1 MTPGEIARIERSIA
15 DLKADLTKQIDDL
28 RHDVAEAASF
38 QKGFQSVTRTLTYI
52 LGIVVVAA
60 TVYGAVF
67 R

>member
-1 MTPGEIARIERSIA
+1 MTVDDVRRIETAIEKMDAR
-15 DLKADLTKQIDDL
+15 LTKQIDDL
-28 RHDVAEAASF
+28 RKEVAEAARF
-38 QKGFQSVTRTLTYI
+38 QEGFQSVTRTLTYI